1 MRKEFLMLTRRVA
14 LPLAALT
21 ALATMPVLASAVPAG
36 ASGAVAKPAPESR
49 GRNRPGDP
57 RGPQKEKKADE
68 DQNNCPT
75 TLWTIPLE
83 VKGLA
88 CLLLLPKPEKQ
99 GADGGGG
106 GLGGLLG

>member
-1 MRKEFLMLTRRVA
+1 MLTRRVA

-36 ASGAVAKPAPESR
+36 ASNAVAKPAPESR
-49 GRNRPGDP
+49 GRRAGDP
-57 RGPQKEKKADE
+57 RGPGKKAEDP

-83 VKGLA
+83 IKGLA

-99 GADGGGG
+99 GDGGGSS

>member
-1 MRKEFLMLTRRVA
+1 MLTRRVA

-21 ALATMPVLASAVPAG
+21 AAATMPLLAGAAPAG
-36 ASGAVAKPAPESR
+36 ASGAVANPAPESR

-57 RGPQKEKKADE
+57 RAPEKKAQE
-68 DQNNCPT
+68 PQQNCPT

-99 GADGGGG
+99 GDNGGGSS